1 MRTLIINGG
10 NIEDDFALSFLKQT
24 EYDFLISVDKGLE
37 FTKRAGLVPDLIL
50 GDFDSADG
58 SVKAFFDEMDIPT
71 RVFNPIKD
79 STDMEIAMGEAIERG
94 SSEILILGATG
105 SRLDHVIGSI
115 KNLSMAVEAGVD
127 ACIYDP
133 HNKIRMIRKGIT
145 ISRSGQ
151 YGKYVSLHALGGSV
165 SDLTLKG
172 FYYNLDNY
180 QLDAFSALGVSN
192 EIVDETASISF
203 SDGTLLVIE
212 SRD

>member
-50 GDFDSADG
+50 GDFDSAD
-58 SVKAFFDEMDIPT
+58 SNVKTFFDQMNIPT
-71 RVFNPIKD
+71 RVFNPVKD
-79 STDMEIAMGEAIERG
+79 STDMEIAMGEAIARG

-115 KNLSMAVEAGVD
+115 KNLSMAVEAGVE
-127 ACIYDP
+127 ACIYDS
-133 HNKIRMIRKGIT
+133 HNKIRMIRNGIT
-145 ISRSGQ
+145 IAKSEQ
-151 YGKYVSLHALGGSV
+151 YGKYVSLHALGGDV

-172 FYYNLDNY
+172 FYYNLDDY
-180 QLDAFSALGVSN
+180 HLAAFSALGVSN
-192 EIVDETASISF
+192 EIVDDTAVISF